1 MTIGREIVSFS
12 RNAMQI
18 LKCFIQRIITGK
30 QSWYDA

>member
-12 RNAMQI
+12 RNVMQI
-18 LKCFIQRIITGK
+18 LKCFVQRIITGK